1 MTSGAIGILHPGEM
15 GAAVAKLLADSGRE
29 VVYASACRS
38 QATTGRAKQAG
49 LVDAGTVADVVA
61 RADVVLSICPPHGA
75 VDVAREVAGFRG
87 TYVDANAVS
96 PTTVRTIASLI
107 EAGGGTFVDGGIIG
121 GPPRRAG
128 TRLYLSGTAAER
140 VAALFAD
147 TVLDAR
153 TVSAEIGKASA
164 LKMAYAGWS
173 KGTSAMLLA
182 IQALARAEGVEDA
195 LLAEWELSQPQLA
208 ARREGAA
215 TAAGHKGWR
224 WIAEMEEIAA
234 TFGAAGLPAGFHQ
247 AAAEI
252 FTRAPRVAA
261 TVPVDLDEVVA
272 ALASRDRQDSSNTT
286 GTAVG

>member
-1 MTSGAIGILHPGEM
+1 MSGESVGTIGILHPGEM
-15 GAAVAKLLADSGRE
+15 GAAVAALLAGAGRE
-29 VVYASACRS
+29 VVYASAGRS
-38 QATTGRAKQAG
+38 AATVTRAKEAG

-61 RADVVLSICPPHGA
+61 RSSVVLSICPPHGA
-75 VDVAREVAGFRG
+75 VDVARSVAGFGG

-96 PTTVRTIASLI
+96 PTTVREIGALV

-121 GPPRRAG
+121 GPPQREG
-128 TRLYLSGTAAER
+128 TTRLYLSGTAAEQ

-153 TVSAEIGKASA
+153 TVSDEIGKASA

-173 KGTSAMLLA
+173 KGSAAMLLA

-195 LLAEWELSQPQLA
+195 LLAEWDESQPQLA
-208 ARREGAA
+208 ARRQGAA
-215 TAAGHKGWR
+215 TSAGHKGWR

-247 AAAEI
+247 AAAEV

-261 TVPVDLDEVVA
+261 TDPVDLDEVVA
-272 ALASRDRQDSSNTT
+272 ALASRPLGQDDR
-286 GTAVG
+286 